1 MEENL
6 SDANLDVDALCRKIG
21 MSRTNLHNKLSALT
35 GLSTTL
41 YVRKLRLH
49 RAQELLQTTDATVSE
64 IAYEVGFNDP
74 KFFSRVYTEEY
85 GVPPSE
91 DRRKL

>member
-1 MEENL
+1 
-6 SDANLDVDALCRKIG
+6 

-41 YVRKLRLH
+41 YVRKLRLR
-49 RAQELLQTTDATVSE
+49 RAKELLAGTDATVAE

-74 KFFSRVYTEEY
+74 KFFSRVYAEEY

-91 DRRKL
+91 ERKKGIL

>member
-1 MEENL
+1 
-6 SDANLDVDALCRKIG
+6 

-49 RAQELLQTTDATVSE
+49 RAQELLRTTDATVAE

-74 KFFSRVYTEEY
+74 KFFSRVYAEAY
-85 GVPPSE
+85 GVPPSQA
-91 DRRKL
+91 RRTV